1 MMNDI
6 EKAVSMLEGYTLV
19 LVKGERQIVS
29 DKKGIAPM
37 MELIGQGED
46 LQGYAAADVVVGR
59 AAALLFV
66 YKGIDRVYAGVVSKA
81 ALEIFDINKVTVTY
95 NKVAEYIINRAGTG
109 MCPMEQAV
117 LNETDPEKAYRLLLK
132 QYEKLAG
139 EKKSDL

>member
-46 LQGYAAADVVVGR
+46 LQGYAAADVVGR

-81 ALEIFDINKVTVTY
+81 ALEIFDIYKVTVTY

-139 EKKSDL
+139 KMKTDL